1 MTLSVSTVHDWAA
14 AAATTTTTASILALL
29 CISSRPPLLFST
41 KIDKP
46 LRLLLIRSTG
56 GGGKVDWR
64 IKKVHKKHT
73 EDTSERGGESCV
85 QMQFLNNYWRRQQ
98 MAETNFYFN
107 TFLDVQEEEDK
118 GQFRECPH
126 LCNSTKFK
134 RDQSKVVHFP
144 DGPTTSTTLFVAPL
158 MVTRRSH
165 RNPKHPPTLWN

>member
-107 TFLDVQEEEDK
+107 TFLDVQEEEEEDK
-118 GQFRECPH
+118 GQFRVPIFVIQLNLRETRAKLSTFQMVQLH
-126 LCNSTKFK
+126 LQHS
-134 RDQSKVVHFP
+134 
-144 DGPTTSTTLFVAPL
+144 
-158 MVTRRSH
+158 
-165 RNPKHPPTLWN
+165 LWLP